1 MNHSD
6 YLKWKLDGERHLA
19 MSLEGGVRNLP
30 QEVNNALKNLAG
42 GFERLSWYSS
52 CFTSKYQEVC
62 EELKHED
69 TRMVSSL
76 KELIGRSNVILDMIA
91 LYIECVLQDNT
102 KKTVEDSKS
111 VIIMGTNLAKKIA
124 VGSTVNA
131 GIAYI
136 MAREITRNTK
146 IDLRMRKVLNQ
157 RAENF
162 FSFMAVYG
170 YVHKA
175 ALSARRLKV
184 LYPFYYEVLYSF
196 NLEMLYFFIE
206 PFLKFVIYKMKF
218 YVTYTLKEKE
228 KHLREAFG
236 L

>member
-19 MSLEGGVRNLP
+19 MSLEGGIRNLP
-30 QEVNNALKNLAG
+30 QEVNNALENLAG

-52 CFTSKYQEVC
+52 CFTSKYQGVC

-69 TRMVSSL
+69 SRMLLSL
-76 KELIGRSNVILDMIA
+76 KALIERSNVIFDMIA
-91 LYIECVLQDNT
+91 LYIECVLQDNP
-102 KKTVEDSKS
+102 KKTVEDSKTAI
-111 VIIMGTNLAKKIA
+111 VMGTNLARKIA

-131 GIAYI
+131 GIAYT

-146 IDLRMRKVLNQ
+146 IELRMRKVLNQ

-162 FSFMAVYG
+162 FSFMAIYG

-175 ALSARRLKV
+175 ALSARRLRL
-184 LYPFYYEVLYSF
+184 LYPFYYQALCVF

-206 PFLKFVIYKMKF
+206 PFLKSVINKMKF